1 MKKSKYIH
9 LALVAAVL
17 SSCDSDNDTIG
28 GRVLMRSDPT
38 ALYQDVTEQLYE
50 EEEDDDDDDN
60 GRVRTGSLIPMYLAF
75 RSIGYLNGNSY
86 VRSGYYSNGIGEKA
100 NLGSNS
106 TKGSIVRGGFGG
118 RTVGA
123 SS

>member
-9 LALVAAVL
+9 LALVAAAL
-17 SSCDSDNDTIG
+17 SSCDSDNDTLG
-28 GRVLMRSDPT
+28 GRVLMRSDSS
-38 ALYQDVTEQLYE
+38 ALYQDVTEQLS
-50 EEEDDDDDDN
+50 EDDDDDD
-60 GRVRTGSLIPMYLAF
+60 RVRSSSFIPMYLAF
-75 RSIGYLNGNSY
+75 RSIGYLNGSSY
-86 VRSGYYSNGIGEKA
+86 VRSGYYSNGLGEKA

>member
-9 LALVAAVL
+9 LALVAAAL
-17 SSCDSDNDTIG
+17 TSCDSDNDTLG
-28 GRVLMRSDPT
+28 GRVLMRSDDT
-38 ALYQDVTEQLYE
+38 AMYQDVTDQLF
-50 EEEDDDDDDN
+50 DDDDDDDD
-60 GRVRTGSLIPMYLAF
+60 RVRSSSFIPMYLAF
-75 RSIGYLNGNSY
+75 RSIGYLNGSNY
-86 VRSGYYSNGIGEKA
+86 VRSGYYSNGLGEKA